1 MFPVD
6 LLCTKTQPPF
16 LFTSGLLQMIVN
28 LCAALTNSKSAHAQT
43 RTANIFRHP
52 TFVSTE
58 HNIPLWLVH
67 TFTCGTHALSGV
79 GHTLATQC

>member
-1 MFPVD
+1 
-6 LLCTKTQPPF
+6 
-16 LFTSGLLQMIVN
+16 MILD

-52 TFVSTE
+52 TFLSTE
-58 HNIPLWLVH
+58 HNIPLWLVD

-79 GHTLATQC
+79 GHALATQC

>member
-6 LLCTKTQPPF
+6 LLCMKPQPPF

-43 RTANIFRHP
+43 RTVNMFRHP
-52 TFVSTE
+52 AFVSTE

-67 TFTCGTHALSGV
+67 KFTGTHALSGV
-79 GHTLATQC
+79 GHTLTTQC